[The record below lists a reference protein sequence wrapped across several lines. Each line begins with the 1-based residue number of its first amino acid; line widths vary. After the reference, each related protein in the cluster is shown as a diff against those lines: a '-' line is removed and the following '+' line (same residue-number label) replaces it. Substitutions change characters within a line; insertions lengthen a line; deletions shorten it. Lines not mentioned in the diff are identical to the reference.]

1 MDESTSAV
9 DQAMEKSLYKLVHEA
24 GVTTFSIGHRESLIK
39 LHKYLLQVNPGEAQP

>member
-9 DQAMEKSLYKLVHEA
+9 DQGMEKALYKLVHSY

-39 LHKYLLQVNPGEAQP
+39 LHKYLLQVSKFGRD